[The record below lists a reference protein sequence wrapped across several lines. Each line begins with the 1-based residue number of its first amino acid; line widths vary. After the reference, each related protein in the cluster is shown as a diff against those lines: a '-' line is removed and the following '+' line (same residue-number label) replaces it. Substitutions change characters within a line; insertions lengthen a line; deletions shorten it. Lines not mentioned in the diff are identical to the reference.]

1 MQIPQNIYKLMVNEC
16 MKVLKQTVLV
26 MMNAGKVFPRT
37 GHEGPEGE

>member
-16 MKVLKQTVLV
+16 MKVLKQTVLA
-26 MMNAGKVFPRT
+26 MMNAGKVFPTT